1 MVRQRS
7 NTKKVTSKMLQQDNS
22 LIVAYERLITIDVM
36 DVDVELSDARMT
48 VAKV

>member
-1 MVRQRS
+1 
-7 NTKKVTSKMLQQDNS
+7 MLQQDNS